1 VAVAEPV
8 EWHAFGEATE
18 TEGEFAMNR
27 FTDAGRRAIEDKNDY
42 AALSLALMI
51 PDICGSLEDPGPG
64 KSRER
69 YERWFK
75 QWAELKFGSNLSA
88 AECYQLRCSMI
99 HSGSAEIQRGILD
112 RFVFL
117 DHTGTLHMVRFQ
129 SNLSDGVPVPN
140 ALVLLVSK
148 FSETIY
154 QAADEWD
161 TSMKN
166 NAAVQA
172 EKAKLLV
179 IHSGVKRIGF

>member
-1 VAVAEPV
+1 
-8 EWHAFGEATE
+8 
-18 TEGEFAMNR
+18 
-27 FTDAGRRAIEDKNDY
+27 
-42 AALSLALMI
+42 
-51 PDICGSLEDPGPG
+51 
-64 KSRER
+64 
-69 YERWFK
+69 
-75 QWAELKFGSNLSA
+75 
-88 AECYQLRCSMI
+88 MI

-129 SNLSDGVPVPN
+129 SNLSDGVAVPN

>member
-1 VAVAEPV
+1 
-8 EWHAFGEATE
+8 
-18 TEGEFAMNR
+18 
-27 FTDAGRRAIEDKNDY
+27 
-42 AALSLALMI
+42 
-51 PDICGSLEDPGPG
+51 
-64 KSRER
+64 
-69 YERWFK
+69 
-75 QWAELKFGSNLSA
+75 
-88 AECYQLRCSMI
+88 
-99 HSGSAEIQRGILD
+99 
-112 RFVFL
+112 
-117 DHTGTLHMVRFQ
+117 MVRFQ
-129 SNLSDGVPVPN
+129 SNLSDGVAVPN